1 MLTLIS
7 PTVDKTEKC
16 KQTKKH
22 LNDYKWLTMLCQ
34 TRSNE
39 LQRFLK
45 KRPI

>member
-16 KQTKKH
+16 KQKKQKKH
-22 LNDYKWLTMLCQ
+22 INDYKWLTVLCQ

-39 LQRFLK
+39 L
-45 KRPI
+45 